1 MTSASTPGN
10 PGAPEP
16 TSPAVLELLA
26 TLHGL
31 GLVLV
36 PDGENLRLR
45 GALRDLQDLRSEIR
59 AQIASLKVA
68 LLAHLKAER
77 KSRRDQMRANLPPQN
92 ERKLRS
98 IPFLVGSAPR
108 SAPSSERKESASGA
122 STDAPLPGPLPGP
135 LCLSCGSPLV
145 GPELQGC
152 RCSLCSLA
160 AADICAE
167 LAPVLALSP
176 IARIKG
182 AC

>member
-1 MTSASTPGN
+1 MTSASTPVN
-10 PGAPEP
+10 PGAPEQS
-16 TSPAVLELLA
+16 SPAVLELLA
-26 TLHGL
+26 TLNGL

-68 LLAHLKAER
+68 LLAHLEAER

-108 SAPSSERKESASGA
+108 SAPSSERKESASG
-122 STDAPLPGPLPGP
+122 P

-152 RCSLCSLA
+152 RCSLCALA

-167 LAPVLALSP
+167 LAPALALSP